1 MIGEEKAGT
10 LGRHAFDKKL
20 HSRITSYRICRLP
33 GFGRR
38 KIQRIDAEAT
48 FALYPQQFTTC
59 RQKMDLSSSL
69 KDLLG
74 DGGNR
79 FNQVLAAI
87 EDYKQPPGTNEVDK
101 LDALVV

>member
-1 MIGEEKAGT
+1 
-10 LGRHAFDKKL
+10 
-20 HSRITSYRICRLP
+20 
-33 GFGRR
+33 
-38 KIQRIDAEAT
+38 
-48 FALYPQQFTTC
+48 
-59 RQKMDLSSSL
+59 MDLSSSL

-87 EDYKQPPGTNEVDK
+87 EDYKQPSGTNEVDK